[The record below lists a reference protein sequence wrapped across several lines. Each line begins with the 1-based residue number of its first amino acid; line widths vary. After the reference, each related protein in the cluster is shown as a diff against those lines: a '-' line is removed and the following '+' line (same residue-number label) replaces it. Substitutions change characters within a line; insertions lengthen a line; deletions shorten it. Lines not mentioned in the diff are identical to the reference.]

1 MKKILLIFSLVL
13 LSRFGFSQTIFKPVK
28 IDSLVT
34 VSLPKIYQ
42 KKDTVNQTIFT
53 SQGLYGYMVVIRLAN
68 AKNNTPLKK
77 EKDLN
82 KVFNDYMKGVQA
94 QVTNGSIMNIGD
106 TTVGTLKAKVFTLQV
121 DNGGSSLE
129 CRKFILLYT
138 QDATYTFEYY
148 YHNTTAYLIGDE
160 LHGFTSSIKLSPG
173 LQRNDQYLAT
183 GPQKQSPLVK
193 YAPYAGGLVVIII
206 IIAVVISRRRR
217 NAKKLVGRN
226 KKS

>member
-1 MKKILLIFSLVL
+1 MKKILLIFSLIL
-13 LSRFGFSQTIFKPVK
+13 TTQIGFSQTIFKPVK

-42 KKDTVNQTIFT
+42 KKDTLNQSTFT
-53 SQGLYGYMVVIRLAN
+53 SQGLYGFMVVIRQAN

-94 QVTNGSIMNIGD
+94 QVTSGSIMNIGD
-106 TTVGTLKAKVFTLQV
+106 TTIGPLKAKVFTLQS
-121 DNGGSSLE
+121 DNGGNSLE
-129 CRKFILLYT
+129 CRKFVLLYT
-138 QDATYTFEYY
+138 QDVTYTFEYY

-160 LHGFTSSIKLSPG
+160 LHGFTSSIKLSPD

-183 GPQKQSPLVK
+183 GPQKKSPIVM
-193 YAPYAGGLVVIII
+193 YAGGLVIIII
-206 IIAVVISRRRR
+206 IIAVVSRRRR
-217 NAKKLVGRN
+217 NAKKPVSR
-226 KKS
+226 KKKA